1 MGNSLKHLKQQLPSL
16 APKPLLIPPIFS
28 VEPENEN
35 LRVFRFAD
43 LKKATKKFRQDR
55 VVECEDGSVRKFYKG
70 YIDETTFAPSRRTGT
85 GIAVSVMECDSSRSL
100 QDWMAVVRSLGHI
113 SHQNLV
119 NFLGYCCEDNKP
131 LLLVFEYSHKGSLDR
146 HIFGKEEALQ
156 WEIRVKIAIGTA
168 QGLAFLHSIKDSP
181 LNRELRMHNIMLDEQ
196 YNAKLFYL
204 ESIKP
209 SLVDEG
215 RIAGRF
221 RYLAP
226 EWGTFGL
233 LDMKTDVYIFGMIL
247 LELLMGSKDRKK
259 FMKQQG
265 LDFWTTSLLP
275 DSYKIEEIID
285 PRLGN
290 DYSANAATQMGT
302 LINQCTAHDTKK
314 RPLMQ
319 QVLDGLN
326 YIAEIKD

>member
-181 LNRELRMHNIMLDEQ
+181 LNRELRMHNIMLDEVQ

-209 SLVDEG
+209 SLINLSLFNV
-215 RIAGRF
+215 
-221 RYLAP
+221 
-226 EWGTFGL
+226 
-233 LDMKTDVYIFGMIL
+233 
-247 LELLMGSKDRKK
+247 KDNC
-259 FMKQQG
+259 

>member
-1 MGNSLKHLKQQLPSL
+1 MGNCLKHFKQQLPSI
-16 APKPLLIPPIFS
+16 APKPLIIPPIFS
-28 VEPENEN
+28 ESES
-35 LRVFRFAD
+35 LQIRG

-55 VVECEDGSVRKFYKG
+55 VVECEDYSVRKFYKG
-70 YIDETTFAPSRRTGT
+70 YIDETTFAPSRAGT

-100 QDWMAVVRSLGHI
+100 QDWMAVVRSLGQL

-131 LLLVFEYSHKGSLDR
+131 FFLVFEYSHKGSLDS
-146 HIFGKEEALQ
+146 HIFGKEEEALP

-168 QGLAFLHSIKDSP
+168 QGLA
-181 LNRELRMHNIMLDEQ
+181 NTMQ
-196 YNAKLFYL
+196 KLFYL
-204 ESIKP
+204 EPTKR

-215 RIAGRF
+215 LKRGRF
-221 RYLAP
+221 TYLSP
-226 EWGTFGL
+226 EWGSLGI
-233 LDMKTDVYIFGMIL
+233 LDMTTDVYIFGMIL

-259 FMKQQG
+259 IKEEQG
-265 LDFWTTSLLP
+265 LVDYWTSSFLP
-275 DSYKIEEIID
+275 DNYKIEEIID
-285 PRLGN
+285 PRLGS

-302 LINQCTAHDTKK
+302 LINRCTAHNTKK

-326 YIAEIKD
+326 HIAEIKD

>member
-1 MGNSLKHLKQQLPSL
+1 MGNCLKHFKQQLPSI
-16 APKPLLIPPIFS
+16 APKPLIIPPIFS
-28 VEPENEN
+28 ESES
-35 LRVFRFAD
+35 LQIRG

-55 VVECEDGSVRKFYKG
+55 VVECEDYSVRKFYKG
-70 YIDETTFAPSRRTGT
+70 YIDETTFAPSRAGT

-100 QDWMAVVRSLGHI
+100 QDWMAVVRSLGQL

-131 LLLVFEYSHKGSLDR
+131 FFLVFEYSHKGSLDS
-146 HIFGKEEALQ
+146 HIFGKEEEALP

-168 QGLAFLHSIKDSP
+168 QGLAFLHSIKNSP

-204 ESIKP
+204 ETTKR

-215 RIAGRF
+215 LKRGRF
-221 RYLAP
+221 TYLSP
-226 EWGTFGL
+226 EWGSLGI
-233 LDMKTDVYIFGMIL
+233 LDMTTDVYIFGMIL

-259 FMKQQG
+259 IKEEQG
-265 LDFWTTSLLP
+265 LVDYWTSSFLP
-275 DSYKIEEIID
+275 DNYKIEEIID
-285 PRLGN
+285 PRLGS

-302 LINQCTAHDTKK
+302 LINRCTAHNTKK

-326 YIAEIKD
+326 HIAEIKD